1 MIRKSKNNE
10 NKPDFDVMF
19 NEVQEEIQERD
30 AEDEVI
36 NRTPELRK
44 LSENIDKATNIWVN
58 ATLQLESAIH
68 EYQRAEVKL
77 DNAVNTISDK
87 VETIKKHIDQVME
100 DAPTKLKVSVDVS
113 DADWEKIQSMFNKQR
128 QWVIDQTQ
136 KNVQTVNAMLVEERK
151 RAMSR
156 YKEYDGCYLGHYAQ
170 WFFWFF
176 FVLGFFIF
184 VAVIIIMKGR
194 WLNWF

>member
-58 ATLQLESAIH
+58 ATLLLESAIH

>member
-36 NRTPELRK
+36 NRTLELRK
-44 LSENIDKATNIWVN
+44 LSENIDKATDTWVN

-100 DAPTKLKVSVDVS
+100 DAPTKLKVLVDVS

-151 RAMSR
+151 RAISR

-184 VAVIIIMKGR
+184 VAVIIIMAGR
-194 WLNWF
+194 

>member
-44 LSENIDKATNIWVN
+44 LSENIDKATNTWVN

-77 DNAVNTISDK
+77 DNAVNSISDK

-100 DAPTKLKVSVDVS
+100 DAPTKLKVLVDVS

-151 RAMSR
+151 RAISR

-184 VAVIIIMKGR
+184 VAVIIIMAGR
-194 WLNWF
+194 

>member
-19 NEVQEEIQERD
+19 NEVHEEIQERD

-77 DNAVNTISDK
+77 DNAVNTIIDK

>member
-1 MIRKSKNNE
+1 
-10 NKPDFDVMF
+10 MF

-44 LSENIDKATNIWVN
+44 LSENIDKATNTWVN

-113 DADWEKIQSMFNKQR
+113 DADREKIQSMFNKQR

-151 RAMSR
+151 RAISR

-184 VAVIIIMKGR
+184 VAVIIIMAGR

>member
-44 LSENIDKATNIWVN
+44 LSENIDKATNTWVN

-151 RAMSR
+151 KAMSR
-156 YKEYDGCYLGHYAQ
+156 FKEYDGCYLGHYAQ

-184 VAVIIIMKGR
+184 VAVIIIMAGR

>member
-30 AEDEVI
+30 AEYEVI

-58 ATLQLESAIH
+58 ATLLLESAIH